1 MTAEKNSIYFES
13 FKNLF
18 NEFYSLIDTDMKNC
32 RYDIISV
39 EQIKQKCIKI
49 FLKTIYIIHKYCI

>member
-39 EQIKQKCIKI
+39 ELYVHMKVSYAHRIN
-49 FLKTIYIIHKYCI
+49 